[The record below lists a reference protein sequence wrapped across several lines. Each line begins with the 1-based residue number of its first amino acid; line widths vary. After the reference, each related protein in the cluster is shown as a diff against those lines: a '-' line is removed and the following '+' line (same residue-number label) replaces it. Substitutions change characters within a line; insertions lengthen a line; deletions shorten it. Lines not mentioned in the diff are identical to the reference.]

1 MVINARFHP
10 NFFLSVFSKMA
21 VEMIQ
26 KSGRL
31 CVLDVEIN
39 GVKNIK
45 KTDLNAKYVFVKTPT
60 LVALVSCLAWTF
72 CAVGK
77 SKDSCMRSSDF
88 IYSFYIHINLHYNC
102 FILAYSVEW

>member
-1 MVINARFHP
+1 
-10 NFFLSVFSKMA
+10 MA

-60 LVALVSCLAWTF
+60 LAALVSCLAWTF
-72 CAVGK
+72 CAVRE
-77 SKDSCMRSSDF
+77 SKDSCIRSFDF
-88 IYSFYIHINLHYNC
+88 IYSFRILYSYIFTLLFYFDLQC
-102 FILAYSVEW
+102 

>member
-1 MVINARFHP
+1 
-10 NFFLSVFSKMA
+10 MA

-45 KTDLNAKYVFVKTPT
+45 QTDLNAKYVFVKTPT
-60 LVALVSCLAWTF
+60 LESLVSCLAWTF
-72 CAVGK
+72 CAVRK
-77 SKDSCMRSSDF
+77 SKDSCIRSFDF
-88 IYSFYIHINLHYNC
+88 IYSFRILYSYIFTLLFYFGLQC
-102 FILAYSVEW
+102 

>member
-1 MVINARFHP
+1 
-10 NFFLSVFSKMA
+10 MA

-60 LVALVSCLAWTF
+60 LAALVSCLAWTF
-72 CAVGK
+72 FVQLGEAKIVVW
-77 SKDSCMRSSDF
+77 SFDF
-88 IYSFYIHINLHYNC
+88 IYSFYIHINLHYSLV
-102 FILAYSVEW
+102 LAYSVE

>member
-1 MVINARFHP
+1 
-10 NFFLSVFSKMA
+10 MA

-45 KTDLNAKYVFVKTPT
+45 QTDLNAKYVFVKTPT
-60 LVALVSCLAWTF
+60 LESLVSCLAWTF

-77 SKDSCMRSSDF
+77 SKDSCIRSFDF
-88 IYSFYIHINLHYNC
+88 IYSFRILYSYIFTLLFFFGLQC
-102 FILAYSVEW
+102 

>member
-1 MVINARFHP
+1 
-10 NFFLSVFSKMA
+10 MA

-45 KTDLNAKYVFVKTPT
+45 QTDLNAKYVFVKPPS
-60 LVALVSCLAWTF
+60 LEALVSCLAWTSF
-72 CAVGK
+72 VVGE
-77 SKDSCMRSSDF
+77 SKDSFMRSSNF
-88 IYSFYIHINLHYNC
+88 IYSFSIHILYTG
-102 FILAYSVEW
+102 

>member
-1 MVINARFHP
+1 
-10 NFFLSVFSKMA
+10 MA

-45 KTDLNAKYVFVKTPT
+45 QTDLNAKYVFVKTPT
-60 LVALVSCLAWTF
+60 LAALVSCLAWTF
-72 CAVGK
+72 VQLGK
-77 SKDSCMRSSDF
+77 AKTVVLGLLISSIHF
-88 IYSFYIHINLHYNC
+88 EFSIHIYLHYC
-102 FILAYSVEW
+102 FILTDSVEW

>member
-1 MVINARFHP
+1 
-10 NFFLSVFSKMA
+10 MA

-72 CAVGK
+72 CAVRK
-77 SKDSCMRSSDF
+77 SKDSCMRSFDF
-88 IYSFYIHINLHYNC
+88 IYSFLYSYIFTFIYC

>member
-1 MVINARFHP
+1 
-10 NFFLSVFSKMA
+10 MA

-60 LVALVSCLAWTF
+60 LESLVSCLAWTF
-72 CAVGK
+72 VQLGK
-77 SKDSCMRSSDF
+77 AK
-88 IYSFYIHINLHYNC
+88 I
-102 FILAYSVEW
+102 VV

>member
-1 MVINARFHP
+1 
-10 NFFLSVFSKMA
+10 MA

-45 KTDLNAKYVFVKTPT
+45 QTDLNAKYVFVKTPT
-60 LVALVSCLAWTF
+60 LAALVSCLAWTF
-72 CAVGK
+72 FVQLGK
-77 SKDSCMRSSDF
+77 AKTVVLGLLISSIHF
-88 IYSFYIHINLHYNC
+88 SIHIYLHYSLV
-102 FILAYSVEW
+102 LAYSVE